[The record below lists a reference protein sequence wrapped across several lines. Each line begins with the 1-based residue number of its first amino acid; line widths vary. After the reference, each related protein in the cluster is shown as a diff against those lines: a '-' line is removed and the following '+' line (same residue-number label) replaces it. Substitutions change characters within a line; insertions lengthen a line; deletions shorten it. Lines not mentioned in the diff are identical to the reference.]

1 MDEYHVVWRAHWRG
15 AFAGLGPPV
24 AIVSMAAPVFS
35 GMSSSAMV
43 PTTVLGVFQMKM
55 APSVPAVTMNFW
67 LGEMAICNTNTQRAC

>member
-1 MDEYHVVWRAHWRG
+1 MDEYRVVWRAHWRG

-43 PTTVLGVFQMKM
+43 RATDAGVVQMKM

-67 LGEMAICNTNTQRAC
+67 FGAMAIYFK